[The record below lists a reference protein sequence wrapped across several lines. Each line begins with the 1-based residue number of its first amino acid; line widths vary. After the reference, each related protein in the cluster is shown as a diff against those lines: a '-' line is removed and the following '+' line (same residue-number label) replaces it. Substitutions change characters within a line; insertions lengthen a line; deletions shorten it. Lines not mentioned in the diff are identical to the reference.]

1 MQDIYNSTND
11 VHVVCL
17 LAGAE
22 DVKFEE
28 VVLDERWKKAM
39 DEEIGSIEKNETWEL
54 TDLPTGVRPIGVKWV
69 YKKKTNANGEVE
81 RHKAQ
86 LMVKGYK
93 QQKGI
98 DYDEVFAPVTRM
110 ETIRLLFS
118 LAAQHE

>member
-1 MQDIYNSTND
+1 LQDIYNSTND

>member
-1 MQDIYNSTND
+1 
-11 VHVVCL
+11 VCL